1 MGRCLVK
8 KRKVAMTANG
18 IALRWQGIKARYIGK
33 LDTVD

>member
-1 MGRCLVK
+1 MNWQLLVCSGSI
-8 KRKVAMTANG
+8 ATNG